1 MNYSKKDVVTGF
13 VIIFIIIAGVYFY
26 KYLNNKEAPVSVTSP
41 ASFEFKKEFS
51 DSFKIEIPDGVNS
64 VELKD
69 ISGGDGRGIATET
82 EILVDA
88 DDPATNEYYEAW
100 LEKDNKLVSLGKLQ
114 MAKGGWLLN
123 YDKSKY
129 EDYKKIIVSLEK
141 ITDVYSITD
150 NKIETRILEGSF

>member
-1 MNYSKKDVVTGF
+1 MNYSKKDVITGF
-13 VIIFIIIAGVYFY
+13 VIILLIIVGVYLY
-26 KYLNNKEAPVSVTSP
+26 QKNNNKVVPESITTPV
-41 ASFEFKKEFS
+41 SFEFKKDFA
-51 DSFKIEIPDGVNS
+51 DSFKIDIPVDATS

-69 ISGGDGRGIATET
+69 VLGGDSRGIATET

-88 DDPATNEYYEAW
+88 NNPTESKYYEAW
-100 LEKDNKLVSLGKLQ
+100 LEKDDKLVSLGKLQ

-129 EDYKKIIVSLEK
+129 GEYKKIIVSLEK
-141 ITDVYSITD
+141 IND

>member
-1 MNYSKKDVVTGF
+1 MNYSKKDVITGF
-13 VIIFIIIAGVYFY
+13 VIILLIIVGVYLY
-26 KYLNNKEAPVSVTSP
+26 QKNKNKVVPESISTPV
-41 ASFEFKKEFS
+41 SFEFKKEFS
-51 DSFKIEIPDGVNS
+51 DTFKIDIPEDVNS

-69 ISGGDGRGIATET
+69 ISGGDSRGIATET

-88 DDPATNEYYEAW
+88 NNPTESKYYEAW
-100 LEKDNKLVSLGKLQ
+100 LEKDGMLVSMGKLQ
-114 MAKGGWLLN
+114 MAKGGWLLS

-141 ITDVYSITD
+141 IND